1 MKNYKV
7 QVNLVRRDNPEQLI
21 NSFTIEMTSQQKL
34 GTVIGQTL
42 RKHDIE
48 ADDLEYYK
56 VEVELVEE

>member
-1 MKNYKV
+1 MENYKV

-48 ADDLEYYK
+48 VDDLEYYK